1 MKEKKEI
8 PSTIE
13 VAGWMALP
21 IGFMWSANFFCN
33 MYSASR
39 PVLSMVGTALGLI
52 SIYVLYKQLT
62 NYRNLFPSV
71 SWMHILRL
79 SFFTC
84 LLAGLLADAAEY
96 VYFQYLDNGRF
107 LSQMANAM
115 QSEEYRQALQQI
127 MPESKPEEVVKVIQN
142 MSVRDIIIQMI
153 MYNILLALPVSLFA
167 ALPVRKPKVDGKL

>member
-21 IGFMWSANFFCN
+21 IGFMWSANFFCT
-33 MYSASR
+33 MYSTSR
-39 PVLSMVGTALGLI
+39 PALSVLGTALGFI

-62 NYRNLFPSV
+62 NFRRLYPTV
-71 SWMHILRL
+71 SWLHVLRL
-79 SFFTC
+79 SFVTC
-84 LLAGLLADAAEY
+84 LLAGLLTDAAEY
-96 VYFQYLDNGRF
+96 VYFQFLDNGRF

-127 MPESKPEEVVKVIQN
+127 MPGAKQEEVVKVIQS
-142 MSVRDIIIQMI
+142 MSVRDIVIQMV

-167 ALPVRKPKVDGKL
+167 ALPVRKPKANAN

>member
-21 IGFMWSANFFCN
+21 IGFMWSANFFCT

-39 PVLSMVGTALGLI
+39 PALSVLGTALGFI

-62 NYRNLFPSV
+62 NFRRLYPTV
-71 SWMHILRL
+71 SWLHVLRL
-79 SFFTC
+79 SFVTC
-84 LLAGLLADAAEY
+84 LLAGLLTDAAEY
-96 VYFQYLDNGRF
+96 VYFNGRF

-127 MPESKPEEVVKVIQN
+127 MPGAKQEEVVKVIQN

>member
-21 IGFMWSANFFCN
+21 IGFMWSANFLCT

-39 PVLSMVGTALGLI
+39 PALSVLGTALGLI

-62 NYRNLFPSV
+62 NFRRLYSAV
-71 SWMHILRL
+71 SWLHVLRL
-79 SFFTC
+79 SFVTC
-84 LLAGLLADAAEY
+84 LLAGLLTDAAEY
-96 VYFQYLDNGRF
+96 VYFQFLDNGRF

-127 MPESKPEEVVKVIQN
+127 MPGAKPEEMVKVIQS
-142 MSVRDIIIQMI
+142 MSVRDIVIQMI

-167 ALPVRKPKVDGKL
+167 ALPVRKPKVNAK